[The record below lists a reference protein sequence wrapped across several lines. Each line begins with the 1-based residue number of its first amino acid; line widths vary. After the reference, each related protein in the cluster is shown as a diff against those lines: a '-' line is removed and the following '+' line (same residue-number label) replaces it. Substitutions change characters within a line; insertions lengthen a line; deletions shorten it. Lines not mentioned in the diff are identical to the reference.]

1 MKAGSYLGSGTYG
14 CIFYPSIKCKTG
26 EEHSGV
32 GKIFNDIHEFE
43 DENKMGYKMKQI
55 DNNANHFN
63 IPIASCNITREDV
76 ENNNTNRECRHTSSK
91 LQKSIKEFYQIIY
104 KEKGTDLEKYVRKTY
119 DIELFDKESVKHIN
133 QLIDAVRLLE
143 DNSLVHLDIKMPN
156 VLISTKEKLLLIDFG
171 LTCKF
176 DELYKNGDSILGYS
190 YEIFPPEF
198 KVYLILKLFRNKLL
212 VTDTYYE
219 DLKTNIMKDFY
230 SKKFKGLDGYIP
242 IVFKPNLTS
251 LREKQFESFV
261 DSLIK
266 HLKENKKTHLD
277 SKFIFDH
284 FTNVFA
290 RKADVF
296 AVGALL
302 SRLTRLKKVNMENLD
317 KLDKLTNL
325 IENVHN
331 MNPYERYTINRL
343 KNEFNNIINDEEQK
357 KTPKEQKKTSKKEG
371 VLEDKVMT
379 MDECKKRKVPEIK
392 ELVKSS
398 SLDKLNKKIKYLPKQ
413 KMCEHLIQHLSNKQ
427 NNVITKPKSNDKST
441 EKTGVSVEQCEKY
454 FRLIDL
460 KEVVDN
466 KNLPKKLK
474 QLNKK
479 ELCNQIHSHL
489 DISQKTLNTVKRGK
503 KKTTEN

>member
-1 MKAGSYLGSGTYG
+1 MKAGAYLGSGTYG

-26 EEHSGV
+26 EDHSGV

-43 DENKMGYKMKQI
+43 DEKKMGYKMKQI

-63 IPIASCNITREDV
+63 IPMASCNITRKDV
-76 ENNNTNRECRHTSSK
+76 EENNTNKSCPHTSTE
-91 LQKSIKEFYQIIY
+91 LQKNQKEFYQIIY
-104 KEKGTDLEKYVRKTY
+104 KEKGTDLEKYVRETF
-119 DIELFDKESVKHIN
+119 DIELFDKKSVKQIN

-171 LTCKF
+171 LTCRF
-176 DELYKNGDSILGYS
+176 DQLYTYGDSILGYS

-198 KVYLILKLFRNKLL
+198 KVYLILKSIKSKLK
-212 VTDTYYE
+212 VSDTYYE

-230 SKKFKGLDGYIP
+230 SKKFKGLDGYNP

-251 LREKQFESFV
+251 LRETQFESFV

-266 HLKENKKTHLD
+266 HLKENKKTHRD
-277 SKFIFDH
+277 AKFIFDH

-290 RKADVF
+290 RKVDVF

-302 SRLTRLKKVNMENLD
+302 SRLTRLRKVDLENLD
-317 KLDKLTNL
+317 KLDKLRDL
-325 IENVHN
+325 LENVHN

-343 KNEFNNIINDEEQK
+343 KNEFNNIINDEETKTPVEQK
-357 KTPKEQKKTSKKEG
+357 KTPKKETVSK
-371 VLEDKVMT
+371 DKIMT
-379 MDECKKRKVPEIK
+379 MEECKKKKVTEIR

-398 SLDKLNKKIKYLPKQ
+398 ALDKKNKKIKYLRKE
-413 KMCEHLIQHLSNKQ
+413 KMCEHLIDHLSNKS
-427 NNVITKPKSNDKST
+427 NNIIAKPNDKPKDVT
-441 EKTGVSVEQCEKY
+441 VEQCQKY
-454 FRLIDL
+454 FRLLEL
-460 KEVVDN
+460 KQVVDD

-479 ELCNQIHSHL
+479 ELCNQVHSHL
-489 DISQKTLNTVKRGK
+489 NISNKTLKTVKRGR
-503 KKTTEN
+503 KKTTGN

>member
-1 MKAGSYLGSGTYG
+1 MRGGTYLGSGTYG

-26 EEHSGV
+26 EQHSGV
-32 GKIFNDIHEFE
+32 GKIFNDIDEFE
-43 DENKMGYKMKQI
+43 DEKKMGYKMKQI

-63 IPIASCNITREDV
+63 IPTASCNITKEDV
-76 ENNNTNRECRHTSSK
+76 EENNTNKSCPHTTSK
-91 LQKSIKEFYQIIY
+91 NQKEFYQIVY
-104 KEKGTDLEKYVRKTY
+104 KEKGTDLEKYVRETL
-119 DIELFDKESVKHIN
+119 DIELFDKKTVKHIN

-143 DNSLVHLDIKMPN
+143 DNSLVHLDIKLPN
-156 VLISTKEKLLLIDFG
+156 VLISTTEKLLLIDFG

-176 DELYKNGDSILGYS
+176 EELYMNGDSILEYS

-198 KVYLILKLFRNKLL
+198 KVYLILKLIKSKLK

-219 DLKTNIMKDFY
+219 DLKTIIMKEFKKLDDFE
-230 SKKFKGLDGYIP
+230 GYIP
-242 IVFKPNLTS
+242 ITFKPNLTP

-266 HLKENKKTHLD
+266 HLKENKKTHRD
-277 SKFIFDH
+277 SKFLFDH

-290 RKADVF
+290 RKVDVF

-302 SRLTRLKKVNMENLD
+302 SRLTQLKKVNLENLD
-317 KLDKLTNL
+317 KLDKLRDL
-325 IENVHN
+325 LENVHN

-343 KNEFNNIINDEEQK
+343 KNEFNNIINEENTKTPVEQK
-357 KTPKEQKKTSKKEG
+357 KTPKKPSVSKY
-371 VLEDKVMT
+371 KVMT
-379 MDECKKRKVPEIK
+379 MEECKKKKVIEIK

-398 SLDKLNKKIKYLPKQ
+398 KLDKKNKKIKYLPKE
-413 KMCEHLIQHLSNKQ
+413 KMCKHLIQHLSNKS
-427 NNVITKPKSNDKST
+427 NTKPNDKSNT
-441 EKTGVSVEQCEKY
+441 KPNDVTIDQCEKY
-454 FRLIDL
+454 FALTEL
-460 KEVVDN
+460 KKVVDE

-489 DISQKTLNTVKRGK
+489 DISNKNLKTVKRGK
-503 KKTTEN
+503 KKTTGN